1 LKNNALNNAL
11 NNAIVV
17 VKITRL
23 GSSKIMKFSPISF
36 IIAANT
42 LAISSLTG
50 IAALTF
56 APQVTEIAIAQEA
69 APRVTSA
76 SSRGAIGLAQHLR
89 KTGAKL
95 YTAFWCPHCHTQ
107 KQRFGKEAV
116 NQLEVIECDQRGVK
130 PQTQLCQSKRVR
142 AFPSWEIN
150 DRIYAGSRSLETLAE
165 LSGYRGKL

>member
-1 LKNNALNNAL
+1 
-11 NNAIVV
+11 
-17 VKITRL
+17 
-23 GSSKIMKFSPISF
+23 MKFSPISS

-42 LAISSLTG
+42 LAIASLTG
-50 IAALTF
+50 ISALTF
-56 APQVTEIAIAQEA
+56 APQLTEIAIAQVA

-76 SSRGAIGLAQHLR
+76 SSTGAIGLAKHLR

-95 YTAFWCPHCHTQ
+95 YTAYWCPHCHTQ

-116 NQLEVIECDQRGVK
+116 NQLEVIECDRGGVR

-150 DRIYAGSRSLETLAE
+150 GRIYAGSRSLETLAE